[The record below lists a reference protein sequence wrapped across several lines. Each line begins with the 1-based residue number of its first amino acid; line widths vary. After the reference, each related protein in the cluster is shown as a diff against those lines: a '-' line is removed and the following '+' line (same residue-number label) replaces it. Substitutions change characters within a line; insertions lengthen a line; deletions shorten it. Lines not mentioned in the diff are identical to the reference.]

1 MYNEGTEV
9 KIILY
14 LQKIFYTKEYN
25 LIDKIA
31 KLISSR
37 KYRKIY
43 LLICLIYLFIKKD
56 IYKIMI
62 LPKIFISGVLSRNI
76 NIFIKKIFKRPRP
89 FVTYQEILVDT
100 KVYEKKK
107 NTYSF
112 PSNSIQTSLIFYNI
126 LLRLLFNILPIQ
138 RSLLLFLI
146 LITTSLAKIIRGL
159 HYLTDIFFSI
169 LLFFLIEYLLIFI
182 YYVFTNIFVYNI
194 YSFYVK

>member
-1 MYNEGTEV
+1 MYNEDTEV

-14 LQKIFYTKEYN
+14 LQKVFYTKEYN

-43 LLICLIYLFIKKD
+43 LLIFLIYLLIKKD
-56 IYKIMI
+56 IYTIMI
-62 LPKIFISGVLSRNI
+62 LPKIFISGIFSRNI

-89 FVTYQEILVDT
+89 FVSYKEILVNP

-112 PSNSIQTSLIFYNI
+112 PSNSIQTSLIFYNT
-126 LLRLLFNILPIQ
+126 LLRLLFDLLPIQ
-138 RSLLLFLI
+138 RRLFLFLFLI
-146 LITTSLAKIIRGL
+146 ITSLAKIIRGL

-169 LLFFLIEYLLIFI
+169 LIFLFIEFLLIFM
-182 YYVFTNIFVYNI
+182 YYIINIFSCNI
-194 YSFYVK
+194 LFYVR

>member
-1 MYNEGTEV
+1 MYNEGTEA
-9 KIILY
+9 IFILN

-31 KLISSR
+31 KFISSR

-43 LLICLIYLFIKKD
+43 LLICLIYLLIKKD
-56 IYKIMI
+56 IYKVII

-89 FVTYQEILVDT
+89 FMTYQEILVDP

-126 LLRLLFNILPIQ
+126 LLRLLFDILPIQ
-138 RSLLLFLI
+138 RNMFLFLI
-146 LITTSLAKIIRGL
+146 LIITSLAKIIRGL

-169 LLFFLIEYLLIFI
+169 LIFLLIEYLLIFI
-182 YYVFTNIFVYNI
+182 YNIFTNIFVCNI
-194 YSFYVK
+194 YTAFR